1 MTETLLLDEFL
12 PAYDHVV
19 SVSQVF
25 RAPPWEVFEAAV
37 TMDLYRLPVA
47 RVLIAARGLPT
58 WIADARARRRGK
70 TVTPKQRGGF
80 AERDLRAGPGDHL
93 SQPGDSNVPA
103 TPSCSSRGAKPRSHS
118 EQ

>member
-47 RVLIAARGLPT
+47 R
-58 WIADARARRRGK
+58 
-70 TVTPKQRGGF
+70 
-80 AERDLRAGPGDHL
+80 
-93 SQPGDSNVPA
+93 
-103 TPSCSSRGAKPRSHS
+103 CSSRPAACRHGSPMQGHGAAERP
-118 EQ
+118 